1 MSNNTGNRHAPVVEV
16 VYLTTKRKTTIPTH
30 VYINSARRPSIALCE
45 QIVTVCKSR
54 LKEHIGSVTVA
65 EMRKI
70 DRALQTSLGIQKTGG
85 ENMQVTIKTPFGEMS
100 FNMTQDKAN
109 DLMKKA
115 LDYATGQ
122 EEKKETPARPASVP
136 QEPPKTIKPKDKPRS
151 RVESLF
157 GDFRGTSVAQE
168 EKEEPAEPEEYR
180 GFLLI
185 KCQHCGKVKG
195 FCSKTPMS
203 KYTCEC
209 GKVTPLHGLK
219 PAHLHCKCGSYW
231 KYKTNI
237 TDETFD
243 YNCLNC
249 GNPVS
254 MQLNNRRN
262 TYVTIE

>member
-122 EEKKETPARPASVP
+122 EEKEETPARPASIP

-157 GDFRGTSVAQE
+157 GDFRGSSVSQE
-168 EKEEPAEPEEYR
+168 EKGEPAEPEEYR

-209 GKVTPLHGLK
+209 GKVTPLRGLK
-219 PAHLHCKCGSYW
+219 PAHLHCKCGSCW